1 MRICEKTG
9 SSLGCFLFM
18 RGNKAY
24 RSANEREHH
33 TPQGGAAHGGGITEE
48 PDR

>member
-1 MRICEKTG
+1 VRICEKTG

-24 RSANEREHH
+24 RSANERES
-33 TPQGGAAHGGGITEE
+33 TIRRREE
-48 PDR
+48 RRMAGDH